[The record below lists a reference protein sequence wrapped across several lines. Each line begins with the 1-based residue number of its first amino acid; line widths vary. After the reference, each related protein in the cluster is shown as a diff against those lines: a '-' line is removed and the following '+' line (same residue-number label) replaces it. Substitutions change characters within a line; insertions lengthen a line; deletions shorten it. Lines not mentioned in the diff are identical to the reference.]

1 MSFHLYILAVTWR
14 QMNPEMCLL
23 SAEKEISKKSDF
35 EQSALK
41 LFYSFRNLFKEQL
54 QNKQLLSA

>member
-1 MSFHLYILAVTWR
+1 
-14 QMNPEMCLL
+14 MNPEMCLL

-41 LFYSFRNLFKEQL
+41 TFYPIRNLFKEQL
-54 QNKQLLSA
+54 QSKQRLSA